1 MKKLLALVLALVM
14 SMSLVTISNAAF
26 KDADKIDYKEA
37 VDVMNAVGVFIGD
50 EKGNFNAKE
59 NLTRE
64 QAAKIIAYLEL
75 GSKAADA
82 LVGGATFTDVASSRW
97 SAGFVGYCAQ
107 AGIVSGVGDSKFD
120 PAGQLTALQ
129 FGKMLLV
136 ELGYDAKAAGMVGAD
151 WAINTSKLMAST
163 KLMDKIDGSVN
174 QVLTREK
181 AAQMC
186 VNALKAPTVEYST
199 KGSSITV
206 NGAEINF
213 GASVPTYVTNT
224 IAKEQTISKQTLT
237 NSNAYTIELGEKLF
251 KDLKLNR
258 TTDDF
263 GRPANEW
270 FWKAAKV
277 GTYADK
283 ADLSYTEK
291 VKLGTIYS
299 DLGLGEKV
307 LAKNVTVYVDG
318 DKGTLA
324 KDISKGEDT
333 KIGGQGTLTE
343 VYYDSG
349 DNSAVICHIN
359 YYIGEVQKTVA
370 ATASKDAYIVVATDS
385 VKPAG
390 ASGVENFTTD
400 EKFDD
405 DAMVY
410 YTYSESAEEIKSV
423 AVCETA
429 SGTVTEA
436 QNARNAKVD
445 TANVTIGGTK
455 YKAAAKFVGE
465 EVSDVMVKYDYK
477 VYLDGNANML
487 KIEKVSKLSNEY
499 ALVRATQGK
508 NVFSSNKAQIVFA
521 DGTEKVVST
530 AKDYNKAGTNH
541 IDNNT
546 IVTWTVEDGVYTLQ
560 PVATLQSDKVTM
572 NETERALNLYMS
584 GSPLA
589 SSLVITNDKAGMKI
603 GGGNTVKANSN
614 TVLVLYNVKDDSY
627 TTYTGIKSIPS
638 IETSATVG
646 ANVYYFCDRG
656 DMATIL
662 FVDVDND
669 SIVKG
674 AGKNAIYLAGASRSN
689 LIQNSTGNY
698 YEYNAIVDDEITT
711 VKVDKATK
719 VGSKYAYEL
728 DGMFKSYNV
737 NSKGVITSLTAHA
750 DYADDGKGTYLN
762 GVGLDKTSKDYTVIL
777 NTAGLFVKADG
788 TEDKTNYKNE
798 TITCDEKAT
807 FYYVDKDGKI
817 TEITYKNVTKDLN
830 DKVYAYVD
838 DYMVKQ
844 LVVFEVKDTG
854 AGTSKPLAM
863 GEKPVS
869 YVDGSK
875 VVLEVVDN
883 NTTGLRT
890 AKNEAIAALRAAGYT
905 RVGFDASNTWLTAY
919 DKNLNEVY
927 FDIDTNYYVS
937 LTVDDKVVEYVAAN
951 GSFNA
956 TKASATKWS
965 DISGKGTGFLN
976 GTTYKAYFKSTDT
989 DEALI
994 AKTSGTT
1001 TVIKTGYVQIGTTQ
1015 DTSVTGLGSSGTN
1028 KVTVTTGNVAYNK
1041 ATVKIEVD
1049 KANVTKDYTITVKND
1064 GKVVD
1069 TFTAKKDTAI
1079 DKTVSLGDLTAN
1091 IGNSEI
1097 TVEATEIVTPVML
1110 TKNLVDKANG
1120 LTFTWTLANQVTPG
1134 TIVKGSLKI
1143 TGDLTAGHT
1152 GNTVITLAD
1161 NASTGISGI
1170 KWVVADA
1177 TAVGCSVSSAALT
1190 IPDTFANTADGV
1202 TIHFEF
1208 TVDAGSTTP
1217 AIKATV

>member
-26 KDADKIDYKEA
+26 KDADSIDYKEA

-82 LVGGATFTDVASSRW
+82 LVGGATFTDVASTRW

-107 AGIVSGVGDSKFD
+107 AGVVNGVGNGKFD

-349 DNSAVICHIN
+349 DNTAVICHIN

-370 ATASKDAYIVVATDS
+370 ATASKDAYIVIATDS
-385 VKPAG
+385 VKPDG
-390 ASGVENFTTD
+390 AAGVENFTTD
-400 EKFDD
+400 AKFDD
-405 DAMVY
+405 DVAVY
-410 YTYSESAEEIKSV
+410 YTYSESADEIKSV
-423 AVCETA
+423 AVCETV

-436 QNARNAKVD
+436 QNAKTAKED
-445 TANVTIGGTK
+445 TANVTISEK

-465 EVSDVMVKYDYK
+465 EVSDSMVKYDYK
-477 VYLDGNANML
+477 VYLDGNNNML

-508 NVFSSNKAQIVFA
+508 NVFSSNKAQVVFA

-530 AKDYNKAGTNH
+530 AKDYNKVSSYQ
-541 IDNNT
+541 IPNNT
-546 IVTWTVEDGVYTLQ
+546 IVTWTEEDGVYTFQ
-560 PVATLQSDKVTM
+560 PVENKGNVTVRATDLNATANNTLVVT
-572 NETERALNLYMS
+572 NN
-584 GSPLA
+584 
-589 SSLVITNDKAGMKI
+589 KAGMTIKNATI
-603 GGGNTVKANSN
+603 NANSN
-614 TVLVLYNVKDDSY
+614 TILVLYDKKDDSY
-627 TTYTGIKSIPS
+627 TTYTGIKEMPG
-638 IETSATVG
+638 IETTATVE
-646 ANVYYFCDRG
+646 ADVYYYCNSG
-656 DMATIL
+656 SMATIL

-669 SIVKG
+669 TIVKG
-674 AGKNAIYLAGASRSN
+674 AGRNAIYLAGASRSN

-737 NSKGVITSLTAHA
+737 NSKGVITSLTAHTA
-750 DYADDGKGTYLN
+750 YNTNTGDALYLAGDGLN
-762 GVGLDKTSKDYTVIL
+762 KVSADYTVIID
-777 NTAGLFVKADG
+777 TKASG
-788 TEDKTNYKNE
+788 KNA

-817 TEITYKNVTKDLN
+817 TEITYKNVTKDEN
-830 DKVYAYVD
+830 DKVYAFVD

-844 LVVFEVKDTG
+844 LVVFEVKDKGAASGTFDPANPQKAYIDGYTVVIPKVDGKKVDNIANVLADNGYTVTG
-854 AGTSKPLAM
+854 LMGTTVMANKNGVTYFFTESNPEYYTLTVNGTVVEYMANGTPSKFTEKEFAAKYGSLGTAYKFVKGGTTYFFGYSTTSTSAMTDGTAAVAITTGYVKVDDSTSATIGGVETATAGGQKYAKVNNAVTVEYTVAANTSVTLNYTVGGVAQTPITESTTAAGKVTFT
-863 GEKPVS
+863 VS
-869 YVDGSK
+869 GNKDIVLTSATTATAYGITYPAAKTTNGVTMTLTGPATAVDGSTVTVK
-875 VVLEVVDN
+875 AKLTGKATGGNAVFALSGHGIDTTYAGTFTGVTRSAAGTLTVADNTDLGAAGLEV
-883 NTTGLRT
+883 TFTFT
-890 AKNEAIAALRAAGYT
+890 MPTSAA
-905 RVGFDASNTWLTAY
+905 
-919 DKNLNEVY
+919 
-927 FDIDTNYYVS
+927 
-937 LTVDDKVVEYVAAN
+937 
-951 GSFNA
+951 
-956 TKASATKWS
+956 
-965 DISGKGTGFLN
+965 
-976 GTTYKAYFKSTDT
+976 
-989 DEALI
+989 
-994 AKTSGTT
+994 
-1001 TVIKTGYVQIGTTQ
+1001 
-1015 DTSVTGLGSSGTN
+1015 
-1028 KVTVTTGNVAYNK
+1028 
-1041 ATVKIEVD
+1041 
-1049 KANVTKDYTITVKND
+1049 TITV
-1064 GKVVD
+1064 
-1069 TFTAKKDTAI
+1069 A
-1079 DKTVSLGDLTAN
+1079 
-1091 IGNSEI
+1091 
-1097 TVEATEIVTPVML
+1097 
-1110 TKNLVDKANG
+1110 
-1120 LTFTWTLANQVTPG
+1120 
-1134 TIVKGSLKI
+1134 
-1143 TGDLTAGHT
+1143 
-1152 GNTVITLAD
+1152 
-1161 NASTGISGI
+1161 
-1170 KWVVADA
+1170 
-1177 TAVGCSVSSAALT
+1177 
-1190 IPDTFANTADGV
+1190 
-1202 TIHFEF
+1202 
-1208 TVDAGSTTP
+1208 
-1217 AIKATV
+1217 